1 MNLTKLDRDKP
12 ADSIFRGRADIMLNA
27 HFPTPPDRMTQ
38 TDFMACFGGIY
49 EHSPWV
55 AAALWDEGLGP
66 EDEKLAHVAARMRGV
81 VDAAPPERR
90 LALLR
95 AHPELAGKLA
105 VADGLTAESKSE
117 QAGAGLDRCTPAEF
131 ARFTE
136 LNARYSDSF
145 GHPFIIAVKGLDR
158 AAILTAFERRIG
170 NDAETEF
177 AAAIEQVHRIA
188 LLRLESLC
196 D

>member
-1 MNLTKLDRDKP
+1 M
-12 ADSIFRGRADIMLNA
+12 G
-27 HFPTPPDRMTQ
+27 
-38 TDFMACFGGIY
+38 
-49 EHSPWV
+49 
-55 AAALWDEGLGP
+55 
-66 EDEKLAHVAARMRGV
+66 
-81 VDAAPPERR
+81 
-90 LALLR
+90 
-95 AHPELAGKLA
+95 
-105 VADGLTAESKSE
+105 
-117 QAGAGLDRCTPAEF
+117 GAGLDRCTPAEF

-158 AAILTAFERRIG
+158 AAILDAFERRIG

-177 AAAIEQVHRIA
+177 GIAVGQVHRIA

>member
-1 MNLTKLDRDKP
+1 LTNLDRDIP
-12 ADSIFRGRADIMLNA
+12 ADSIYRGRTSTMPDTR
-27 HFPTPPDRMTQ
+27 FPTPPDRMTQ
-38 TDFMACFGGIY
+38 TDFMECFGGIY

-66 EDEKLAHVAARMRGV
+66 EDGELAHFAARMRGV
-81 VDAAPPERR
+81 VDAAPHERR

-158 AAILTAFERRIG
+158 AAILDAFERRIG

-177 AAAIEQVHRIA
+177 ATAVGQVHRIA

-196 D
+196 G

>member
-1 MNLTKLDRDKP
+1 MPDTR
-12 ADSIFRGRADIMLNA
+12 
-27 HFPTPPDRMTQ
+27 FPTPPDRMIQ
-38 TDFMACFGGIY
+38 TNFMECFGGIY

-66 EDEKLAHVAARMRGV
+66 EDGELAHFAARMRGV
-81 VDAAPPERR
+81 VDAAPHERR

-105 VADGLTAESKSE
+105 VADGLTAKSKSE

-158 AAILTAFERRIG
+158 AAILDAFERRIG
-170 NDAETEF
+170 NDADTEF
-177 AAAIEQVHRIA
+177 AAAVGQVHRIA

>member
-1 MNLTKLDRDKP
+1 LTNLDRDKP
-12 ADSIFRGRADIMLNA
+12 ADSTLRGHADTMSNTS
-27 HFPTPPDRMTQ
+27 FPTPPDSMTQ

-66 EDEKLAHVAARMRGV
+66 EDGNLAHFAARMRGV
-81 VDAAPPERR
+81 VDAAPHERR

-158 AAILTAFERRIG
+158 AAILDAFERRIG
-170 NDAETEF
+170 NDPDTEF
-177 AAAIEQVHRIA
+177 STAVGQVHRIA